1 MSIAEHGR
9 PLVRSTGPDTNGQ
22 LIALRVLED
31 IAARQA
37 SAARAP
43 GASSALDRERPA
55 PAAPTRRRTRHRARK
70 PLTSSLYVVIVA
82 CWLVL
87 CAALCT
93 AVRPVAEAAFRTRGM
108 ALGVTVILTGL
119 FIAYFWLNGLKD
131 FGYPIA
137 YRLMRRRMVLPPAR
151 PPWPSRGGLPLVGLL
166 YVTCNDFIEESLGAS
181 MRQDYPNCQTTILD
195 DSADPA
201 FRARV
206 DAFAIPRGIP
216 VIRRDGREGF
226 KAGNLNNFLRHAIGH
241 LDYFVIID
249 SDEILPPGFVTRALD
264 YFAAD
269 RSVGIVQANHIATRN
284 RTTFMRTFAPGVDAH
299 WPAYQA
305 VKSRCGFMSLLG
317 HGAMV
322 SREAYQAAGGFPHL
336 VSEDIA
342 FAIDARRAGYR
353 TVFAP
358 DITCEE
364 EFPPDYAAFK
374 KRHRRWTEG
383 NMEFIR
389 RYSARILFS
398 RTLTWYE
405 KLDIV
410 LFCYSL
416 PLTGVFS
423 LYVVVNAIIFPLI
436 HFRYHYPVWML
447 VPTLVFLIAPM
458 LNDILTWMRAPKR
471 QLSSYLLHSV
481 ALFGSVYFVSL
492 FASVRSMFTG
502 SYFHVTPKTAR
513 ATSLKSAIRQNW
525 VDLTAMVVLAAVVTV
540 ASGSVLPIILLLIPV
555 TFGIYLSVMN
565 AGDAAVAAR
574 PDGRHI
580 LEKRRRLCTT
590 TRTPP
595 APSRLAARSR

>member
-1 MSIAEHGR
+1 MSIAADGR
-9 PLVRSTGPDTNGQ
+9 PLVRYTGPDTNGQ
-22 LIALRVLED
+22 LVALRVLENL
-31 IAARQA
+31 AAGQA
-37 SAARAP
+37 AA
-43 GASSALDRERPA
+43 ALA
-55 PAAPTRRRTRHRARK
+55 PARPPHGPHPHGPRQRGPRQHGHRARK
-70 PLTSSLYVVIVA
+70 PLTSTLYVIIVA
-82 CWLVL
+82 SWLVL
-87 CAALCT
+87 CAALYT
-93 AVRPVAEAAFRTRGM
+93 AVRPVAEAAFRTRGTL
-108 ALGVTVILTGL
+108 LGVTVILTGL

-131 FGYPIA
+131 LYYPIA
-137 YRLMRRRMVLPPAR
+137 YRLMRRRLALPPAR
-151 PPWPSRGGLPLVGLL
+151 TARLARDSRPLVGLL
-166 YVTCNDFIEESLGAS
+166 YVTCNDFIEESLDAS
-181 MRQDYPNCQTTILD
+181 IRQDYPNCQTTILD
-195 DSADPA
+195 DSSGPA
-201 FRARV
+201 YRARV
-206 DAFAIPRGIP
+206 DAYAVPRGIP
-216 VIRRDGREGF
+216 VIRRPDRKGF
-226 KAGNLNNFLRHAIGH
+226 KAGNLNNFLRRATDY

-264 YFAAD
+264 YFAED
-269 RSVGIVQANHIATRN
+269 PSIGIVQANHIATRN

-322 SREAYQAAGGFPHL
+322 SRAAYRASGGFPHL

-374 KRHRRWTEG
+374 RRHRRWTEG

-389 RYSARILFS
+389 RYSAKILFS
-398 RTLTWYE
+398 RALTWYE

-423 LYVVVNAIIFPLI
+423 LYVVVNAIVFPLI
-436 HFRYHYPVWML
+436 HFRYHYPMWML

-458 LNDILTWMRAPKR
+458 LNDILTWVRAPKR
-471 QLSSYLLHSV
+471 QLSSYLAHSV

-492 FASVRSMFTG
+492 FASVRSMFAG

-513 ATSLKSAIRQNW
+513 AASLKAAVRQNW
-525 VDLTAMVVLAAVVTV
+525 ADLTAMVVVAVVITLT
-540 ASGSVLPIILLLIPV
+540 SGSVLPVILLLIPV

-565 AGDAAVAAR
+565 AGDAAVATGA
-574 PDGRHI
+574 DEKHI
-580 LEKRRRLCTT
+580 LERERMPCTT
-590 TRTPP
+590 TPTPP
-595 APSRLAARSR
+595 ARSRPAARSR